1 MSHAASPQPTPPTA
15 QPPIQPAVQSP
26 GQGAAPAARAGE
38 PRRFA
43 GSNADRIAALA
54 QFPKQARQAVAG
66 LSAAQL
72 DTPYRAG
79 GWTIAQVIHHIADS
93 HIVAFTRMKFV
104 LAEEHPTVKPF
115 NENVW
120 AQQADGAGAPVEDS
134 LLILD
139 GLHARM
145 ARLLAA
151 QPPSAFERGALHP
164 ERGEVTLADLLDTY
178 AWHGPHHLEAIAK
191 LRKDRGW

>member
-1 MSHAASPQPTPPTA
+1 MSHAATPQPAQPHSSTPTQAPNYAPNEAADEHTA
-15 QPPIQPAVQSP
+15 QQP
-26 GQGAAPAARAGE
+26 
-38 PRRFA
+38 RFA

-54 QFPKQARQAVAG
+54 RFPKQARQAVAG
-66 LSAAQL
+66 LTADQL
-72 DTPYRAG
+72 ATSYRAG
-79 GWTIAQVIHHIADS
+79 GWTVAQVVHHIADS
-93 HIVAFTRMKFV
+93 HLVSFTRMKFV

-120 AQQADGAGAPVEDS
+120 ALQADSVTAPVEDS

-151 QPPSAFERGALHP
+151 QPPAAFARRALHP
-164 ERGEVTLADLLDTY
+164 ERGEITLADLLDTY
-178 AWHGPHHLEAIAK
+178 AWHGPHHLEAIAR